1 MSSCFSVL
9 KTNKKK
15 LLRRPK
21 FLRSAFNNTMNA
33 LTTRVRKFCGVY
45 GAFWQYN
52 KIIVTLLNGLANDCL
67 FYRPFLKKKVVISGF
82 SKKWTFENNS
92 QKFKNRQKLNF
103 QAVGMDS
110 GVQFSLSNFLE
121 DILQPTSSKMSP
133 TSNLGL

>member
-1 MSSCFSVL
+1 
-9 KTNKKK
+9 
-15 LLRRPK
+15 
-21 FLRSAFNNTMNA
+21 MNA

-92 QKFKNRQKLNF
+92 QKFKNWQKINL
-103 QAVGMDS
+103 QAVGWDS
-110 GVQFSLSNFLE
+110 GVSSGLSNFVE
-121 DILQPTSSKMSP
+121 DILQPISFKKSP
-133 TSNLGL
+133 TSNSGL